1 VEILKNLAL
10 AQETKQMYR
19 MKEQQT
25 DMFEDATLFGGVRL
39 DPRNKWVRMA
49 KLVPWETFEE
59 RYAASFANPR
69 VGNPAKP
76 ARMAVASLIIQKRYG
91 FSDRDTGEEI
101 RENPYL
107 QYFLGFPAY
116 SYALPFDPSM
126 MTWFRER
133 VTPEMLAEVNDCV
146 IGRKTDDA
154 KDEDEVLPAS
164 GEGADGG
171 SEEKH
176 EGTLILDATCCPQNI
191 RFPTDVS
198 LLNEGR
204 ELLEKMI
211 DTAHDAGAT
220 EGKKPRTYRD
230 LARRDW
236 LRYAK
241 DRKSGKKK
249 LRKAIRQQLGYI
261 RRDLGYLEAILAKHP
276 DALNGK
282 LLEQYAVIQTLY
294 AQQQEMFRKGTR
306 RTENRIVSIHQ
317 PWVRPIVR
325 GKTAAPTEFGAK
337 VELSMNN
344 GYARVEE
351 IRWDAYN
358 EGTTLKASVERYR
371 EDMGK
376 YPERILA
383 DKIFRN
389 RGNLSWCREKGIRLN
404 GPRLGRPPKNRE
416 QYLEERKLERQE
428 SGERNEIEGCI
439 GVCKSR
445 YGLDLVTTRLKHT
458 SEVAI
463 HAAILTRNLF
473 KRVRALFRL
482 LFCRVQRV
490 LESWFSDKFS
500 LSESLCA

>member
-1 VEILKNLAL
+1 
-10 AQETKQMYR
+10 MYR
-19 MKEQQT
+19 RKEQQSN
-25 DMFEDATLFGGVRL
+25 MFEDATLFGGVRL

-49 KLVPWETFEE
+49 KLLPWETFEE
-59 RYAASFANPR
+59 RYAASFANPHT
-69 VGNPAKP
+69 GNPAKP
-76 ARMAVASLIIQKRYG
+76 ARMAIASLIIKQRYV
-91 FSDRDTGEEI
+91 FSDQDTVDEI

-116 SYALPFDPSM
+116 SYAQPFDASM

-154 KDEDEVLPAS
+154 KDEDEVPPAS
-164 GEGADGG
+164 GEGSDGG
-171 SEEKH
+171 NEEKH
-176 EGTLILDATCCPQNI
+176 KGTLILDATCCPQNI

-211 DTAHDAGAT
+211 DTTHDAGAT

-241 DRKSGKKK
+241 DRKFGKKK

-261 RRDLGYLEAILAKHP
+261 RRDLGYLETILAKHP

-325 GKTAAPTEFGAK
+325 GKTAVPTEFGAK

-344 GYARVEE
+344 GCARVEE

-358 EGTTLKASVERYR
+358 EGKTLIQSVERYR
-371 EDMGK
+371 ADTGK

-389 RGNLSWCREKGIRLN
+389 RENLAWCRERGIRLN
-404 GPRLGRPPKNRE
+404 GPRLGRPPKDRVH
-416 QYLEERKLERQE
+416 YLEERELERRE

-439 GVCKSR
+439 GVCKRR
-445 YGLDLVTTRLKHT
+445 YGLALVTMRLKHT

-463 HAAILTRNLF
+463 HVAILTRNLF
-473 KRVRALFRL
+473 KRVRSLFQF

-490 LESWFSDKFS
+490 AERWFSVKEF
-500 LSESLCA
+500 LFESLCA

>member
-1 VEILKNLAL
+1 
-10 AQETKQMYR
+10 
-19 MKEQQT
+19 
-25 DMFEDATLFGGVRL
+25 MFEDATLFGGVRL
-39 DPRNKWVRMA
+39 DPGNKWVGIS
-49 KLVPWETFEE
+49 KLVPWETYEE
-59 RYAASFANPR
+59 RYAARFANPHT
-69 VGNPAKP
+69 GKPAKP
-76 ARMAVASLIIQKRYG
+76 ARMAIASLIIKQRYA
-91 FSDRDTGEEI
+91 FSDLDTVEEI

-116 SYALPFDPSM
+116 SYALPFDPST

-133 VTPEMLAEVNDCV
+133 ITPEILAEVNDY
-146 IGRKTDDA
+146 ITGRKTMDKKDDGA
-154 KDEDEVLPAS
+154 SSAS
-164 GEGADGG
+164 GESDTDSG
-171 SEEKH
+171 SEGKH

-211 DTAHDAGAT
+211 DTAHEAGAT
-220 EGKKPRTYRD
+220 GEKKPRTYRD

-241 DRKSGKKK
+241 DRKPTRKK
-249 LRKAIRQQLGYI
+249 LRKAIRKQLGYI
-261 RRDLGYLEAILAKHP
+261 RRDLKHLNVILANHP
-276 DALNGK
+276 DVLSTK
-282 LLEQYAVIQTLY
+282 QTEQYAVIQTLY
-294 AQQQEMFRKGTR
+294 AQQKEMFSKGTR
-306 RTENRIVSIHQ
+306 RVEDRIVSIHQ

-337 VELSMNN
+337 VELSMSN

-358 EGTTLKASVERYR
+358 EATTLKASVERYR
-371 EDMGK
+371 EDTGK
-376 YPERILA
+376 YPKRILA

-389 RGNLSWCREKGIRLN
+389 RENLAWCKERGIRLN
-404 GPRLGRPPKNRE
+404 GPRLGRPPKDRV
-416 QYLEERKLERQE
+416 QYLEERALERQE

-445 YGLDLVTTRLKHT
+445 YGLELVTMRLKHT

-463 HAAILTRNLF
+463 HVAVLTRNLF
-473 KRVRALFRL
+473 KRVRTLFLL
-482 LFCRVQRV
+482 LFCRVQEA
-490 LESWFSDKFS
+490 LERGILVTKL
-500 LSESLCA
+500 LSECLCV

>member
-1 VEILKNLAL
+1 
-10 AQETKQMYR
+10 MYR
-19 MKEQQT
+19 RKEQQT

-49 KLVPWETFEE
+49 KPVPWETFEE

-76 ARMAVASLIIQKRYG
+76 ARMAIASLIIQKRYG

-116 SYALPFDPSM
+116 SYALPFDPSI

-133 VTPEMLAEVNDCV
+133 VTPEMLAEVNDCI

-154 KDEDEVLPAS
+154 KDEDEVPPAS
-164 GEGADGG
+164 GEGTDGG
-171 SEEKH
+171 NEEKH

-191 RFPTDVS
+191 RFPRDVS

-211 DTAHDAGAT
+211 DTAHDAGAA

-241 DRKSGKKK
+241 DRKPGKKK
-249 LRKAIRQQLGYI
+249 LRKAICQQLGYI

-282 LLEQYAVIQTLY
+282 LLEKYAVIQTLY
-294 AQQQEMFRKGTR
+294 EQQQEMFRKGTR

-358 EGTTLKASVERYR
+358 EGTTLIQSVERYR
-371 EDMGK
+371 ADTGK

-389 RGNLSWCREKGIRLN
+389 RENLSWCKEKGIRLN
-404 GPRLGRPPKNRE
+404 GPRLGRPPKDRAL
-416 QYLEERKLERQE
+416 YLDELELERRE

-439 GVCKSR
+439 GVCKNR
-445 YGLDLVTTRLKHT
+445 YGLDLVTTKLKHT
-458 SEVAI
+458 SEAAI
-463 HAAILTRNLF
+463 HTAILTRNLF
-473 KRVRALFRL
+473 KRVRTLFQL

-490 LESWFSDKFS
+490 LKRWFSVKYS
-500 LSESLCA
+500 LS

>member
-1 VEILKNLAL
+1 
-10 AQETKQMYR
+10 MYR
-19 MKEQQT
+19 RKEQQT
-25 DMFEDATLFGGVRL
+25 DMFEDATLFGGVHL

-49 KLVPWETFEE
+49 KLVPWGTFEE

-76 ARMAVASLIIQKRYG
+76 ARVAIASLIIQKRYV
-91 FSDRDTGEEI
+91 FSDRDTAEEI

-116 SYALPFDPSM
+116 AYALPFDPSM

-133 VTPEMLAEVNDCV
+133 VTPEMLAEVNDFV
-146 IGRKTDDA
+146 IGRKTDDK
-154 KDEDEVLPAS
+154 KDEDDDSPVSER
-164 GEGADGG
+164 GTDGG
-171 SEEKH
+171 NEEKQ

-191 RFPTDVS
+191 RFPTDIS

-211 DTAHDAGAT
+211 DTGHDAGAT
-220 EGKKPRTYRD
+220 EGKKPRTYRN

-241 DRKSGKKK
+241 DRKPGKKK
-249 LRKAIRQQLGYI
+249 LRKAIRQQLGYV

-276 DALNGK
+276 DALSGK
-282 LLEQYAVIQTLY
+282 LLEQYAIIQTLY
-294 AQQQEMFRKGTR
+294 AQQQEMFRKGSR
-306 RTENRIVSIHQ
+306 RIENRIVSIHQ

-337 VELSMNN
+337 VELSMNG

-358 EGTTLKASVERYR
+358 EGTTLIQSVERYR
-371 EDMGK
+371 ADKGK

-389 RGNLSWCREKGIRLN
+389 RENLAWCRERGIRLN
-404 GPRLGRPPKNRE
+404 GPRLGRPPRDRTL
-416 QYLEERKLERQE
+416 YLEELEQERRE
-428 SGERNEIEGCI
+428 SGKRNEIEGCI

-445 YGLDLVTTRLKHT
+445 YGLDLVTTKLKHT

-463 HAAILTRNLF
+463 HTAILTRNLF
-473 KRVRALFRL
+473 KRVRTLFQL
-482 LFCRVQRV
+482 LFCRVQRAV
-490 LESWFSDKFS
+490 VRWFSVMFS
-500 LSESLCA
+500 PSENLCA